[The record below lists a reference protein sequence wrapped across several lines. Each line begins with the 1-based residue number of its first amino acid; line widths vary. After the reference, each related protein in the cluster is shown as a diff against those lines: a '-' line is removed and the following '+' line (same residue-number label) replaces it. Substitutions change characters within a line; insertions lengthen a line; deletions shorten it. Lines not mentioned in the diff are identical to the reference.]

1 MPAVLA
7 CPACRTQPM
16 SRRGD
21 PLCPVCAQQARE
33 TVPWPLWLGLTIICH
48 SLTAIYAAKLYHWN
62 SRSR

>member
-33 TVPWPLWLGLTIICH
+33 TVPWPLWLGLTIIYDH
-48 SLTAIYAAKLYHWN
+48 MSFLNRDIRGEVVPLE
-62 SRSR
+62 